1 MTPEQTLS
9 AACEAR
15 DAYYRWANTTRS
27 GGNLDVQDV
36 LARLDAAVA
45 DAAAAIP

>member
-15 DAYYRWANTTRS
+15 DWYYRWANTTRQ
-27 GGNLDVQDV
+27 GGDIEVQAT

-45 DAAAAIP
+45 AAAADIP